1 MGNPF
6 GDVKVHR
13 TFTLFRLTIATAMP
27 LRATGQSAL
36 PERPKIPNPGK
47 KSGLGSCTRARPKSV
62 IALQYRSCNLESHFF
77 KQAVIL
83 ATPLRRGFLL
93 AA

>member
-36 PERPKIPNPGK
+36 PERPKIPNPGE
-47 KSGLGSCTRARPKSV
+47 KSGLGN
-62 IALQYRSCNLESHFF
+62 ALQPF
-77 KQAVIL
+77 KGEPGDGASSAGN
-83 ATPLRRGFLL
+83 ATKR
-93 AA
+93 ANHACS